1 MHISEGVLSAP
12 VLITGAVLTVGGLV
26 AGLRSIRSE
35 DIPKASI
42 LSAVFFVASLIHVNI
57 GPSSTHLVLNGLIG
71 VMMGVGAFPVIFLGL
86 LLQGLLFNFGGM
98 TTLGINTFNM
108 AAPAVL
114 FGYLLRPAIN
124 SRSLVVST
132 IASMLGGSLPV
143 LTSALLVALSLY
155 LTGSQFLLV
164 AGEVVIGNLPVV
176 IIEAF
181 VVMFCVRFLKKVRP
195 AVLDPQFE
203 DLAPPAIAAGEIGEK
218 A

>member
-12 VLITGAVLTVGGLV
+12 VLLTGAVLTAGGLL

-35 DIPKASI
+35 EIPKASI

-57 GPSSTHLVLNGLIG
+57 GPSSTHLILNGLIG
-71 VMMGVGAFPVIFLGL
+71 VIMGVGAFPVIFLGL
-86 LLQGLLFNFGGM
+86 LLQGLLFNFGGI

-108 AAPAVL
+108 AAPAIL

-124 SRSLVVST
+124 SRNLPIST
-132 IASMLGGSLPV
+132 IASMLGGALPV
-143 LTSALLVALSLY
+143 LSSALLVAISLY
-155 LTGSQFLLV
+155 LSGTQFLGV
-164 AGEVVIGNLPVV
+164 AYEVIIGNLPVV

-195 AVLDPQFE
+195 AVLEPE
-203 DLAPPAIAAGEIGEK
+203 TTPATA
-218 A
+218 

>member
-12 VLITGAVLTVGGLV
+12 ILITGAVLSAGGLV
-26 AGLRSIRSE
+26 AGLKSIRSE

-71 VMMGVGAFPVIFLGL
+71 VIMGVGAFPIIFLGL
-86 LLQGLLFNFGGM
+86 LLQGLLFSFGGI

-114 FGYLLRPAIN
+114 FGFLLRPAIN
-124 SRSLVVST
+124 SKSLPVST
-132 IASMLGGSLPV
+132 IGAMLGGALPV
-143 LTSALLVALSLY
+143 LASALLVALSLY
-155 LTGSQFLLV
+155 MSGSQFLAV
-164 AGEVVIGNLPVV
+164 AYEVIIGNLPVV

-181 VVMFCVRFLKKVRP
+181 VVMFCIRFLKKVRP
-195 AVLDPQFE
+195 AVLEPQPE
-203 DLAPPAIAAGEIGEK
+203 AAT

>member
-12 VLITGAVLTVGGLV
+12 VLVAGVALTAAGLV
-26 AGLRSIRSE
+26 AGLRTIKPE

-71 VMMGVGAFPVIFLGL
+71 VIMGLGAFPIIFLGL
-86 LLQGLLFNFGGM
+86 LLQGLLFSFGGM
-98 TTLGINTFNM
+98 TTLGINTLNM

-114 FGYLLRPAIN
+114 FGYLLKPTIN
-124 SRSLVVST
+124 SNNVVVST
-132 IASMLGGSLPV
+132 ISSMLGGALPV
-143 LTSALLVALSLY
+143 LTSALLVAFSLY
-155 LTGSQFLLV
+155 ITGEQFLTV
-164 AGEVVIGNLPVV
+164 AYEVIIGNLPVV

-195 AVLDPQFE
+195 AVLDPR
-203 DLAPPAIAAGEIGEK
+203 LVTA
-218 A
+218 

>member
-12 VLITGAVLTVGGLV
+12 VLVTGGVLAAVGIV

-35 DIPKASI
+35 EIPKASI

-71 VMMGVGAFPVIFLGL
+71 VIMGIGAFPVIFLGL
-86 LLQGLLFNFGGM
+86 LLQGLLFSFGGI

-114 FGYLLRPAIN
+114 FGFLLRPAIN
-124 SRSLVVST
+124 SKNLGIST
-132 IASMLGGSLPV
+132 VASMLGGSLPV
-143 LTSALLVALSLY
+143 LTSALLVAMSLY
-155 LTGSQFLLV
+155 LSGSQFLAV
-164 AGEVVIGNLPVV
+164 AYEVILGNLPVV

-195 AVLDPQFE
+195 AVLE
-203 DLAPPAIAAGEIGEK
+203 PALGTAMA
-218 A
+218 

>member
-12 VLITGAVLTVGGLV
+12 VLITGAVLAAGGLA

-71 VMMGVGAFPVIFLGL
+71 VIMGIGAFPVIFLGL
-86 LLQGLLFNFGGM
+86 LLQGLLFSFGGM
-98 TTLGINTFNM
+98 TTLGVNTFNM

-124 SRSLVVST
+124 SKNLGIST
-132 IASMLGGSLPV
+132 ISAMLGGSLPV
-143 LTSALLVALSLY
+143 LSSALLVALSLY
-155 LTGSQFLLV
+155 MSGSQFLGV
-164 AGEVVIGNLPVV
+164 AYEVIIGNLPVV

-195 AVLDPQFE
+195 GVLEPQT
-203 DLAPPAIAAGEIGEK
+203 DAAPA
-218 A
+218 

>member
-12 VLITGAVLTVGGLV
+12 VLITGAILTAGGLV

-71 VMMGVGAFPVIFLGL
+71 VIMGIGAFPVIFLGL
-86 LLQGLLFNFGGM
+86 LLQGLLFSFGGM

-114 FGYLLRPAIN
+114 FGFLLRPFIN
-124 SRSLVVST
+124 SKNLAIST

-143 LTSALLVALSLY
+143 LTSALLVALSLF
-155 LTGSQFLLV
+155 LTGEQFLAV
-164 AGEVVIGNLPVV
+164 AYEVIIGNLPVV

-181 VVMFCVRFLKKVRP
+181 VVMFCIRFLKKVRP
-195 AVLDPQFE
+195 EVLEPQLEQF
-203 DLAPPAIAAGEIGEK
+203 PQAA
-218 A
+218 

>member
-12 VLITGAVLTVGGLV
+12 VLVSGAILAAGGLV
-26 AGLRSIRSE
+26 VGLKSIRSE

-71 VMMGVGAFPVIFLGL
+71 VIMGVGAFPIIFLGL
-86 LLQGLLFNFGGM
+86 LLQGLLFSFGGL

-114 FGYLLRPAIN
+114 FGILLRPAIN
-124 SRSLVVST
+124 SNNISVST
-132 IASMLGGSLPV
+132 ISSLFGGALPV
-143 LTSALLVALSLY
+143 LASALLVAMSLY
-155 LTGSQFLLV
+155 ISGEQFLTV
-164 AGEVVIGNLPVV
+164 AYEVIIGNLPVV

-181 VVMFCVRFLKKVRP
+181 VVMFCIRFLKKVRP
-195 AVLDPQFE
+195 EVLEPQT
-203 DLAPPAIAAGEIGEK
+203 EIVT

>member
-12 VLITGAVLTVGGLV
+12 VLISGAILTAGGLV
-26 AGLRSIRSE
+26 IGLRSIKSE
-35 DIPKASI
+35 EIPKASI

-71 VMMGVGAFPVIFLGL
+71 VIMGFGAFPIIFLGL
-86 LLQGLLFNFGGM
+86 LLQGLLFSFGGL
-98 TTLGINTFNM
+98 TTLGVNTFNM

-124 SRSLVVST
+124 TKSLTIST
-132 IASMLGGSLPV
+132 LAAMLGGSLPV
-143 LTSALLVALSLY
+143 LTSAILVAVSLY
-155 LTGSQFLLV
+155 LSGSQFLAV
-164 AGEVVIGNLPVV
+164 AYEVIIGNIPVV

-195 AVLDPQFE
+195 NVLEPQ
-203 DLAPPAIAAGEIGEK
+203 PAAA
-218 A
+218 